1 MAYRF
6 NPFTSQL
13 DFYQEDTQF
22 VSSGG
27 IANLTSGQQDQIRE
41 GSIVTTTDGRRWAY
55 SGTGSKTLEASYVE
69 LADITPEWSVIANKP
84 AIPTAAPAAGQ
95 IMAGN
100 AGGTA
105 FATVSVSGDAT
116 LAATGALTIA
126 NNAVTTAKLADNSVT
141 SAKIANGTITNDD
154 MFANAAI
161 GLAKLANLPSGQVVV
176 GNATN
181 VPTATAISGD
191 ATLSNTGALTIS
203 AGAIG
208 TSKLGGDITAA
219 GKALLDDAN
228 TAAQRSTLGLGNSST
243 LNVGTTT
250 GTVAAGDDSRLSDA
264 RTPTA
269 HTHGN
274 ISNTGTIGSTAGLP
288 VVTTTS
294 GALATLPL
302 GTAGQALV
310 VNSGATALEFATPVG
325 GGGGATNI
333 FIPASAW
340 IPRTT
345 NGCGVDS
352 RELATNRTNW
362 DELLFDAGT
371 DEFAQAL
378 TILPNNYNNGT
389 ITARFY
395 WTGSGATD
403 GSDDVIWGIQGRAFA
418 DADDL
423 DIAFGTAQTVTD
435 TLAVINDMQI
445 SAATSAVTIGGTPAA
460 NRPILFQIYRD
471 ADAGGDNY
479 GHDARLLGVEIL
491 FN

>member
-1 MAYRF
+1 MPSPDRH
-6 NPFTSQL
+6 
-13 DFYQEDTQF
+13 
-22 VSSGG
+22 
-27 IANLTSGQQDQIRE
+27 
-41 GSIVTTTDGRRWAY
+41 
-55 SGTGSKTLEASYVE
+55 
-69 LADITPEWSVIANKP
+69 
-84 AIPTAAPAAGQ
+84 
-95 IMAGN
+95 
-100 AGGTA
+100 
-105 FATVSVSGDAT
+105 
-116 LAATGALTIA
+116 
-126 NNAVTTAKLADNSVT
+126 
-141 SAKIANGTITNDD
+141 
-154 MFANAAI
+154 FANAAI
-161 GLAKLANLPSGQVVV
+161 FTHSTGLTPNIGDAALYIKSDNKAYIKDSAGNESPV
-176 GNATN
+176 GN
-181 VPTATAISGD
+181 
-191 ATLSNTGALTIS
+191 
-203 AGAIG
+203 
-208 TSKLGGDITAA
+208 TS
-219 GKALLDDAN
+219 
-228 TAAQRSTLGLGNSST
+228 
-243 LNVGTTT
+243 
-250 GTVAAGDDSRLSDA
+250 
-264 RTPTA
+264 
-269 HTHGN
+269 
-274 ISNTGTIGSTAGLP
+274 
-288 VVTTTS
+288 
-294 GALATLPL
+294 
-302 GTAGQALV
+302 
-310 VNSGATALEFATPVG
+310 
-325 GGGGATNI
+325 GATNI

-479 GHDARLLGVEIL
+479 GHDARLLGVEISYTAI
-491 FN
+491 